1 MLFLSD
7 TLLPL
12 LVKTRLELPMET
24 LVFANYVCCSI
35 GYMY

>member
-1 MLFLSD
+1 
-7 TLLPL
+7 

-24 LVFANYVCCSI
+24 LVSANYVCCSI